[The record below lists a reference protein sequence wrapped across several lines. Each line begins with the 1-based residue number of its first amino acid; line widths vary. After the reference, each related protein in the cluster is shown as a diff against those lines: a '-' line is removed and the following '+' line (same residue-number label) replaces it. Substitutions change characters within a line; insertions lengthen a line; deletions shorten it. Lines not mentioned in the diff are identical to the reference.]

1 MRLAPLSEGRRYRRV
16 SAYLT
21 AFVCCQ
27 SEITSPW
34 LLKPVEDITI
44 HLQSPWFLSRAV
56 LFVYPGQTH
65 FYSLRSTG
73 QSVLPRA
80 CRGKAWDFFYRVH
93 PCILCTFV
101 FMSRKRF
108 TCSVVMVTVTFCIW
122 LWSTR
127 TYALLRLSEWVREWE
142 RDYYILRLSYE
153 WQLPN
158 TEEYYIGAS

>member
-34 LLKPVEDITI
+34 LLKTRRGHYHPSAKPVIPVTRGA
-44 HLQSPWFLSRAV
+44 LRL
-56 LFVYPGQTH
+56 PGSTH

-108 TCSVVMVTVTFCIW
+108 TCSVVMVTVTFCVW

-127 TYALLRLSEWVREWE
+127 TYALLRLSEWE

-153 WQLPN
+153 WQLTN